1 MTMRVTQGMLSNNM
15 LSNLNS
21 NLQRL
26 ARYQEQLNTERRI
39 NRPSDD
45 PVGFNYS
52 MRYRSELRSNEQFKA
67 NRDRA
72 TSWLEVTESLMNS
85 VNDIMHRTKELAI
98 QGANGTN
105 PDTSLESIAT
115 EIDELLEQLASIG
128 NEKFNGRYVFNG
140 EKTDTQPYEFDSTNN
155 TVTGEVDTGKIVLQI
170 APGVEMEVNVTGD
183 EVFGDINSGD
193 NLFQILADLSE
204 ALRNEDTTGINDVIG
219 RLDKH
224 QDEFLKTM
232 ASVGARTRRIALT
245 TERLEDDNYNL
256 QKLLSRTE
264 DVDVAEAI
272 TNLKMAENVYIAS
285 LSVGSRIIQPSLVD
299 FLR

>member
-15 LSNLNS
+15 LSNLNN
-21 NLQRL
+21 NLQRM
-26 ARYQEQLNTERRI
+26 ARYQEQLNTQRRI

-45 PVGFNYS
+45 PVGFNYA

-105 PDTSLESIAT
+105 PDTSLASIAT
-115 EIDELLEQLASIG
+115 EIDELYDQLVSIG
-128 NEKFNGRYVFNG
+128 NEKFNGKYVFNG
-140 EKTDTQPYEFDSTNN
+140 EKTDVQPYDPANIEQSNVHD
-155 TVTGEVDTGKIVLQI
+155 GKIVLQI
-170 APGVEMEVNVTGD
+170 APGVEMAVNVTGD
-183 EVFGDINSGD
+183 EVFGIVGDEDED
-193 NLFQILADLSE
+193 NLFKILSDLSGL
-204 ALRNEDTTGINDVIG
+204 LRGDANDLDYDDVIG
-219 RLDKH
+219 RLDAR

-232 ASVGARTRRIALT
+232 ASVGARTRRIELT

-272 TNLKMAENVYIAS
+272 TNLKMAENVYTAS
-285 LSVGSRIIQPSLVD
+285 LSVGSRMIQPSLVD